1 MTRLPAIFVS
11 HGSPILALGGGDTGA
26 AWRELAAGLPR
37 PRAVLVA
44 SAHWLSSAPAVGAA
58 PQPETI
64 HDFGGFPEPLFRIQY
79 PAPGEPAVAR
89 RAAELLAASG
99 FEVHGVERGLDHGV
113 WVPLREF
120 YPQADVPVVP
130 LALQPRLGP
139 EHHYRMGR
147 ALQALRAED
156 VLVLGSGSLTHNLHE
171 VRFEE
176 TGEVAPYVAEFQ
188 HWFAGRL
195 AEGDIGAL
203 LDYRRRAP
211 QAARAH
217 PTEEHLLPLFVALGA
232 AGEGAVADRRFGGVT
247 HEVLAMDVYQFT
259 DPAMATAMAA

>member
-1 MTRLPAIFVS
+1 MSRLPAVFVS
-11 HGSPILALGGGDTGA
+11 HGSPMLALESGATGA
-26 AWRELAAGLPR
+26 AWRELAASLPR

-44 SAHWLSSAPAVGAA
+44 SAHWLTHAPAVGAA
-58 PQPETI
+58 LHPETI
-64 HDFGGFPEPLFRIQY
+64 HDFGGFPEPLFRIRY

-89 RAAELLAASG
+89 RAAELLAGEG
-99 FEVHGVERGLDHGV
+99 FGTQGVERGLDHGV

-139 EHHYRMGR
+139 GHHYRMGL
-147 ALQALRAED
+147 ALQALRAEG

-176 TGEVAPYVAEFQ
+176 TAEVAPYVAEFQ

-195 AEGDIGAL
+195 AAGDTGAL

-232 AGEGAVADRRFGGVT
+232 AGEGAAVEHRFGGVT
-247 HEVLAMDVYQFT
+247 HEVLAMDVYRFAE
-259 DPAMATAMAA
+259 PATAVAV

>member
-1 MTRLPAIFVS
+1 MVRLPAIFVS
-11 HGSPILALGGGDTGA
+11 HGSPMLALGGGETGA
-26 AWRELAAGLPR
+26 AWRELAASLPR

-44 SAHWLSSAPAVGAA
+44 SAHWLTRAPAVGAA
-58 PQPETI
+58 PQPQTI
-64 HDFGGFPEPLFRIQY
+64 HDFGGFPAPLFQIQY

-89 RAAELLAASG
+89 RAAELLAAAG
-99 FEVHGVERGLDHGV
+99 FETHGLERGLDHGV

-130 LALQPRLGP
+130 LALQPQQGP
-139 EHHYRMGR
+139 EHHYRLGR
-147 ALQALRAED
+147 ALQALRDEG

-176 TGEVAPYVAEFQ
+176 TREVAPYVAEFQ
-188 HWFAGRL
+188 QWFAGRL
-195 AEGDIGAL
+195 AEGDIEAL

-232 AGEGAVADRRFGGVT
+232 AGEGALADRCFGGVT
-247 HEVLAMDVYQFT
+247 HEVLAMDVYRFT
-259 DPAMATAMAA
+259 EPDMALAA

>member
-1 MTRLPAIFVS
+1 MTRLPALFVS
-11 HGSPILALGGGDTGA
+11 HGSPMLALGGGETGA
-26 AWRELAAGLPR
+26 AWRGLAAGLPR

-44 SAHWLSSAPAVGAA
+44 SAHWLTRAPAVGAA
-58 PQPETI
+58 PQPQTI
-64 HDFGGFPEPLFRIQY
+64 HDFGGFPAPLFQIQY

-89 RAAELLAASG
+89 RAAELLSAAG
-99 FEVHGVERGLDHGV
+99 FETQGVERGLDHGV

-130 LALQPRLGP
+130 LALQPQQGP
-139 EHHYRMGR
+139 EHHYRLGR
-147 ALQALRAED
+147 ALQSLRDEG

-176 TGEVAPYVAEFQ
+176 TREVAPYVAEFQ
-188 HWFAGRL
+188 QWFAERL
-195 AEGDIGAL
+195 AEGDIEAL

-232 AGEGAVADRRFGGVT
+232 AGEGALADRRFGGVT
-247 HEVLAMDVYQFT
+247 HEVLAMDVYRFT
-259 DPAMATAMAA
+259 EPDMALAA